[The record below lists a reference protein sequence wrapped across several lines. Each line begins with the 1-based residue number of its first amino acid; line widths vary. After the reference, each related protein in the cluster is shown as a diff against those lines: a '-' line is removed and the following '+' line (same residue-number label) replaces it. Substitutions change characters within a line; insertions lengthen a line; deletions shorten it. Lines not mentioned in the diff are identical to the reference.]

1 MKQSFKGWDQ
11 VAENLRT
18 MANAKD
24 VSVTHFQ
31 LNEGQRAT
39 LRAIADRIPHNGL
52 VVADEV
58 GMGKTRIAVAVAR
71 CVELAGGRVA
81 ILVPPGL
88 GYQWGDELR
97 KGGVDAPDILRSLWQ
112 YLIAW
117 ESEDPAQQKP
127 WFDHDVVLISHA
139 FTNWRLG
146 AKSDP
151 WRWSL
156 LPDLYIQR
164 RQLATGRL
172 PRRTDEQKA
181 KSHDTTRNAAASIA
195 GAISGLPDGHPVRE
209 LFSEL
214 ADIPWPGALMADTY
228 ARDQSLRPRL
238 EDAVG
243 LGLGLFD
250 LVIIDEAHKSR
261 GEESGLSRLC
271 EHVVLASA
279 NARRLSVTATPVELD
294 VEQWKPTLARIQVD
308 TSKIEPAIAIYSE
321 AVRRVRRYPSDEAVR
336 RGYETASKVF
346 ENALKP
352 FLLRRDKRE
361 DHAVKRF
368 AERAR
373 VELHAYRREAPI
385 SIDPAKLPEPWNR
398 VICAAEALS
407 QVTRIHEDAVA
418 KRLRLTIGNG
428 HGLSDLIDSTIDGV
442 SGESPPS
449 ATEQIASDAEPLA
462 VDKRAQRAL
471 WWRDV
476 IKDAFPDVETALYS
490 HPATLEAVD
499 AIERAN
505 EQNEKV
511 LVFGRFT
518 RPMQVLVRLLNAR
531 EMLRCID
538 TGRHWPQQRLPD
550 DDNIWKAVYVAHQQ
564 LKRAGTPNRMLLN
577 EQLASQYEGLEKERR
592 RYRESFVTNL
602 ESGILLLTGNR
613 LEIERV
619 IALFHAFRQSLENN
633 SGGGEGTSA
642 LAVVANAMRELSGAD
657 TSVLTPRDYAD
668 AFVELVR
675 ALSDRDDGDEKN
687 GDGKLDS
694 LEAVRLWAAL
704 KQRLD
709 DEYSTRQGNF
719 ARLLF
724 GETKPETRRYLQLS
738 FNRRASH
745 PRVLVAQ
752 SLVGREGLN
761 LHEACRIVVLLHPE
775 WNPGVV
781 EQQIGRVDRLGSWWQ
796 RQLDKAIHENC
807 PAEALPRIEVWPV
820 IFKGTYDEQNW
831 QVLRSRWDELRA
843 QLHGVVISDVG
854 KSLDTEILKA
864 INLSAPNFSPTPQ
877 TSASG

>member
-1 MKQSFKGWDQ
+1 MKQNFRGWEQ
-11 VAENLRT
+11 VAENLRA
-18 MANAKD
+18 MANAKE

-71 CVELAGGRVA
+71 CVALAGGRVA

-97 KGGVDAPDILRSLWQ
+97 KGGVEAPDILRSLWQ
-112 YLIAW
+112 YLVAW
-117 ESEDPAQQKP
+117 ESENPTQQKP

-146 AKSDP
+146 PKSEP

-156 LPDLYIQR
+156 LPELY
-164 RQLATGRL
+164 RQWRQVTTGRL
-172 PRRTDEQKA
+172 PRRTDDQKA
-181 KSHDTTRNAAASIA
+181 KSHDTTWKAATSIAAATLD
-195 GAISGLPDGHPVRE
+195 LPAEHPARKV
-209 LFSEL
+209 FSKL
-214 ADIPWPGALMADTY
+214 ADIPWPGALKADTY

-261 GEESGLSRLC
+261 GEESGLTRLC
-271 EHVVLASA
+271 ENVVLPSA

-294 VEQWKPTLARIQVD
+294 VAQWKQTLTRIQVD
-308 TSKIEPAIAIYSE
+308 TSKIEPAIDAYAE
-321 AVRRVRRYPSDEAVR
+321 AVCRVRQCPSNEAIRKAYVDAAR
-336 RGYETASKVF
+336 DF
-346 ENALKP
+346 QDALTP

-361 DHAVKRF
+361 DPTVKRF
-368 AERAR
+368 AKEAC
-373 VELHAYRREAPI
+373 VELHSYRRQTPI
-385 SIDPAKLPEPWNR
+385 LIDPAGLPEPWKR

-407 QVTRIHEDAVA
+407 HVTRLHEDVDA
-418 KRLRLTIGNG
+418 KRLRLTMGNG
-428 HGLSDLIDSTIDGV
+428 HGLSTLIDSTIAGR
-442 SGESPPS
+442 SGEPPLS
-449 ATEQIASDAEPLA
+449 AIEQIATDAELPA
-462 VDKRAQRAL
+462 VDKRAQRAH
-471 WWRDV
+471 WWKDV
-476 IKDAFPDVETALYS
+476 IRRALPDVETALYS
-490 HPATLEAVD
+490 HPAMLAAVD

-505 EQNEKV
+505 AQSEKV

-518 RPMQVLVRLLNAR
+518 RPMQALVRLLNAR
-531 EMLRCID
+531 EMLRCLD
-538 TGRHWPQQRLPD
+538 TGRHWTQQKLPD
-550 DDNIWKAVYVAHQQ
+550 DGSIWGAVCAAHSQ
-564 LKRAGTPNRMLLN
+564 LERVGTPDPLLLN
-577 EQLASQYEGLEKERR
+577 EQLAGQYEELERERR
-592 RYRESFVTNL
+592 RYRETFVANL
-602 ESGILLLTGNR
+602 ESGISLLAGNS

-619 IALFHAFRQSLENN
+619 KALFHAFRQSLNNEGDENDGVG
-633 SGGGEGTSA
+633 SLA
-642 LAVVANAMRELSGAD
+642 LVANAMRELSGAD
-657 TSVLTPRDYAD
+657 TSVLISHDYAD
-668 AFVELVR
+668 AFVELIR
-675 ALSDRDDGDEKN
+675 ALSDRDEGDAN
-687 GDGKLDS
+687 GDGKLDCT
-694 LEAVRLWAAL
+694 EAGLLWATL

-709 DEYSTRQGNF
+709 DEYSTRQGGF
-719 ARLLF
+719 ARILF
-724 GETKPETRRYLQLS
+724 GETKPETRRYLQLA

-761 LHEACRIVVLLHPE
+761 LHESCRIVVLLHPE

-796 RQLDKAIHENC
+796 EQFDSAILEKRA
-807 PAEALPRIEVWPV
+807 AEDLPRIEVWPV

-843 QLHGVVISDVG
+843 QLHGVVISNAG
-854 KSLDTEILKA
+854 KSLDLELERTINA
-864 INLSAPNFSPTPQ
+864 INLSAPNFSPVRQ
-877 TSASG
+877 A